1 MNSQNRDNTKPKAEK
16 KDKCARCGEPQ
27 LSTIHKFVKDG
38 FGHTFIDISLNKQ
51 PTLKPNGWE
60 ELKEKL
66 REVRKEA
73 KITFIESPYGYID
86 DSFFEN
92 KAWKVIEESLSQA
105 ILSAEKETV
114 KRCIEAL
121 PKKKELFIQVYDNS
135 SHRYQIPWSKRD
147 DWFKWCEIPENDERS
162 LETPEW
168 AKRIDGMPLE
178 DNEPFNSAI
187 DQATKALLSLPDQE
201 QLKIKK

>member
-1 MNSQNRDNTKPKAEK
+1 MTTHTKPKA
-16 KDKCARCGEPQ
+16 
-27 LSTIHKFVKDG
+27 
-38 FGHTFIDISLNKQ
+38 
-51 PTLKPNGWE
+51 KPNGWE
-60 ELKEKL
+60 ETEKVLLKSF
-66 REVRKEA
+66 R
-73 KITFIESPYGYID
+73 
-86 DSFFEN
+86 DSC
-92 KAWKVIEESLSQA
+92 VIGFHTIGIGTVPCWINDVIKPLLSQA